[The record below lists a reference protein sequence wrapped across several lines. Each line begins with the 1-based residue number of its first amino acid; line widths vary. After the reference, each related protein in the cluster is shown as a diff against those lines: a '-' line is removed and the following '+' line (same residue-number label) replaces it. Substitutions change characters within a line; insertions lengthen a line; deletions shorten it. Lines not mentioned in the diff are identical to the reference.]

1 MEPLS
6 VVFAVV
12 LVVLAIVLSVVGIQI
27 VMVLSEL
34 RRTLKKVNTAVETTE
49 KRIDSIIAP
58 LQSIGGAAAGLKSG
72 LVVFESF
79 VAWLNRNKDNAKK

>member
-6 VVFAVV
+6 IIFSVVLVILAVV
-12 LVVLAIVLSVVGIQI
+12 LIVVGIQI
-27 VMVLSEL
+27 VLVLSEL
-34 RRTLKKVNTAVETTE
+34 RRTLKKVNTAVESTE
-49 KRIDSIIAP
+49 KRIDAIIAP

-79 VAWLNRNKDNAKK
+79 VGWLNRNKDNAKK